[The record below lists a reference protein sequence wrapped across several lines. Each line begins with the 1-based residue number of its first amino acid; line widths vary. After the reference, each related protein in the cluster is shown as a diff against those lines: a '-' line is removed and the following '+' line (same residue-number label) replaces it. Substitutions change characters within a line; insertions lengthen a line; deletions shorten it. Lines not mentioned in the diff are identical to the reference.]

1 MHPGQGIRS
10 IRRKLNVPQNE
21 LARKCGISQTSL
33 SLIETGVKRPGKK
46 TMEKICE
53 TFDIPESII
62 YIIAMQESDV
72 PASKVGMYR
81 LVYPSMVSLALQM
94 VSAEPAETITAVY
107 KSFHNPIVY
116 PQVSLK
122 AS

>member
-46 TMEKICE
+46 TMGKICE
-53 TFDIPESII
+53 VFDIPESII
-62 YIIAMQESDV
+62 YIMAMQETDV
-72 PASKVGMYR
+72 TPAKADMYR
-81 LVYPSMVSLALQM
+81 LLYPSMVSLALQIITPGSVET
-94 VSAEPAETITAVY
+94 VSAVHKVFTQP
-107 KSFHNPIVY
+107 VY